1 MKKQID
7 NTNLTYI
14 DIKDI
19 IDNKK
24 LINLSK
30 KTVNLISKSR
40 AFLDSKISN
49 NDQIIYGVNTGFG
62 SLRNK
67 IISKNELALLQ
78 NNLIVSHACGT
89 GKYVPK
95 SIVKLMILLKIK
107 SLSMGYSA
115 VSLEVVELLTQM
127 FNKNILPVVYTQGS
141 LGASGDLAP
150 LAHLSLPLI
159 EKGEV
164 YESESAENFNKIS
177 SVNSFKKHSLSAL
190 KLRPKDGLALLN
202 GTQFMSAYGIWSLI
216 NCDRILILSDLI
228 ASISLD
234 AFNCRIDP
242 FDISVSEA
250 RPHKGH
256 LNTIKNINKFLEKSE
271 IVQIRGKDIQD
282 PYSFRC
288 IPQVH
293 GASKD
298 AFNHVKDIVH
308 TEINSVTDNPLVFSN
323 KDKVISAGNFH
334 GQSLALAFDYLS
346 MAISEIGSIS
356 ERRIFKLISG
366 ERDLPA
372 FLIDNAGLNSG
383 FMITQYTAASIVN
396 QNKQL
401 SFPNSVDSIV
411 SSNGQ
416 EDHVSMGANSAT
428 KLYEIIENTKTIL
441 AIELLVACQGLEIRI
456 QNKGIKTSP
465 FNMKLLES
473 FRKEIPFVKQDC
485 VMKELISNSEKFLNK
500 FDINFSYFL

>member
-7 NTNLTYI
+7 NTKLTYI

-19 IDNKK
+19 INNKK
-24 LINLSK
+24 SITYQKQSIYSK
-30 KTVNLISKSR
+30 AEHFGSK
-40 AFLDSKISN
+40 ASN
-49 NDQIIYGVNTGFG
+49 NDQIIYGVNTGFVFKKQ
-62 SLRNK
+62 NNIK
-67 IISKNELALLQ
+67 KELTLLQ
-78 NNLIVSHACGT
+78 NNLIVSCCGT

-127 FNKNILPVVYTQGS
+127 FNKNILPVIYTQGS

-159 EKGEV
+159 EMGEV
-164 YESESAENFNKIS
+164 YESESTENFNKIS
-177 SVNSFKKHSLSAL
+177 SVNSFQKHGLSAL

-242 FDISVSEA
+242 FDISVSNA

-256 LNTIKNINKFLEKSE
+256 LNTIKNINKFLEKSK
-271 IVQIRGKDIQD
+271 IVQIKSKDIQD

-323 KDKVISAGNFH
+323 EDKVISAGNFH

-372 FLIDNAGLNSG
+372 FLVDNAGLNSG

-465 FNMKLLES
+465 FNMNLLES
-473 FRKEIPFVKQDC
+473 FRKEIPFVNQDC

-500 FDINFSYFL
+500 FDIDFRYFL